1 MNIPF
6 YVNPDNTHCLQASLK
21 MVIEAFYPRRIYGY
35 RKLDMISS
43 KKEGL
48 WTWPL
53 AGLKWMFKNGFDIRV
68 IEFFDL
74 KAFVEEPEGYLYRHY
89 GNEVAKAQIE
99 HSDIASEITH
109 ARSLCEN
116 PKIIKKIPSLHDLR
130 NLLQDGF
137 LLIVNVN
144 SRALSQNSGYE
155 GHFVVV
161 RGFDDDFLY
170 LNDSGRD
177 DGENIKVS
185 HSTFKRAWYYPDEK
199 AGNCYAFK
207 KLIV

>member
-6 YVNPDNTHCLQASLK
+6 NINPDNTHCFQASLK
-21 MVIEAFYPRRIYGY
+21 MVIESFYPKRIYGY
-35 RKLDMISS
+35 HKLDMITSHQ
-43 KKEGL
+43 EGL

-53 AGLKWMFKNGFDIRV
+53 AGLTWMIKNGFDIRV
-68 IEFFDL
+68 IELFDL
-74 KAFVEEPEGYLYRHY
+74 KAFIEEPERYLYKYY
-89 GNEVAKAQIE
+89 GAEVAKAQIE
-99 HSDIASEITH
+99 HSDIASEVEH

-116 PKIIKKIPSLHDLR
+116 PNVMNKIPSLHDLR

-144 SRALSQNSGYE
+144 SRVLSQNNGYE

-161 RGFDDDFLY
+161 RGFDEDFLY
-170 LNDSGRD
+170 LNDSSRV

-185 HSTFKRAWYYPDEK
+185 HSIFKLAWYYPDKK